1 MTDPEAPMPARSESG
16 ADAASV
22 PTRTAAA
29 DPVAALAASAAPQSK
44 AAASDVRA
52 AVAAT
57 PPKVRHEFWWWVAGA
72 VLALGGLVY
81 LLGPILSPFLFG
93 AVLAYI
99 GSPMVAA
106 LARRRVPRVVGA
118 LLVVAGMIAV
128 LVSLILILAPMVQ
141 TEAATIARR
150 LPELADRINERFVP
164 WLHERFG
171 IDLQFD
177 PASVRTFIADNV
189 SGVQNIGV
197 WLLGSLRIGG
207 AALIGFFAN
216 LLLTPVVMFYLLTDW
231 DSLVVRLAALLPR
244 RWDAASRRI
253 AGEIDSVLAEY
264 LRGQV
269 TVMLILAIFYAI
281 ALWFAGLQFAI
292 PIGVLTGLL
301 IFVPYL
307 GYGIGLVLALLVAVL
322 QFSSA
327 QGIVIVLVVYGIGQ
341 LLESFVL
348 TPWLVGER
356 IGLHPLAVIFA
367 LLAFGQLFGFT
378 GVLLALP
385 ASAAILVALRN
396 VRAVYTAS
404 ALYRDA

>member
-1 MTDPEAPMPARSESG
+1 MI
-16 ADAASV
+16 SV
-22 PTRTAAA
+22 I
-29 DPVAALAASAAPQSK
+29 VM
-44 AAASDVRA
+44 
-52 AVAAT
+52 
-57 PPKVRHEFWWWVAGA
+57 
-72 VLALGGLVY
+72 
-81 LLGPILSPFLFG
+81 LF
-93 AVLAYI
+93 V
-99 GSPMVAA
+99 
-106 LARRRVPRVVGA
+106 
-118 LLVVAGMIAV
+118 
-128 LVSLILILAPMVQ
+128 ILAPMVQ

-150 LPELADRINERFVP
+150 LPELVDRINERFVP
-164 WLHERFG
+164 WLKERFD

-177 PASVRTFIADNV
+177 AASIRALIADNV

-207 AALIGFFAN
+207 LALVGFFAN

-231 DSLVVRLAALLPR
+231 DALVARLGSLLPR
-244 RWDAASRRI
+244 RWETQSRQI
-253 AGEIDSVLAEY
+253 AGEIDTVLAEY

-269 TVMLILAIFYAI
+269 TVMGILAIYYAA
-281 ALWFAGLQFAI
+281 ALWLAGLQFAV

-307 GYGIGLVLALLVAVL
+307 GFGIGLVLALLVALL
-322 QFSSA
+322 QFASW
-327 QGIVIVLVVYGIGQ
+327 QGVILVLIVYGIGQ

-385 ASAAILVALRN
+385 ASAAILVGLRH
-396 VRAVYTAS
+396 VRTAYTGS
-404 ALYRDA
+404 AIYRSP

>member
-1 MTDPEAPMPARSESG
+1 METAVIGPPAVGREVWLWG
-16 ADAASV
+16 
-22 PTRTAAA
+22 
-29 DPVAALAASAAPQSK
+29 
-44 AAASDVRA
+44 
-52 AVAAT
+52 
-57 PPKVRHEFWWWVAGA
+57 AGA
-72 VLALGGLVY
+72 MLTIVALVY

-99 GSPMVAA
+99 GSPMVARG
-106 LARRRVPRVVGA
+106 ARHRVPRMLGS
-118 LLVVAGMIAV
+118 LLVVAGMISV
-128 LVSLILILAPMVQ
+128 IVMLFVILAPMVQ

-150 LPELADRINERFVP
+150 LPELVDRINERFVP
-164 WLHERFG
+164 WLKERFD

-177 PASVRTFIADNV
+177 AASIRALIADNV

-207 AALIGFFAN
+207 LALVGFFAN

-231 DSLVVRLAALLPR
+231 DALVARLGSLLPR
-244 RWDAASRRI
+244 RWEVQSRQI
-253 AGEIDSVLAEY
+253 AGEIDTVLAEY

-269 TVMLILAIFYAI
+269 TVMGILAIYYAA
-281 ALWFAGLQFAI
+281 ALWLAGLQFAV

-307 GYGIGLVLALLVAVL
+307 GFGIGLVLALVVALL
-322 QFSSA
+322 QFASW
-327 QGIVIVLVVYGIGQ
+327 QGVIVVLIVYGIGQ

-385 ASAAILVALRN
+385 ASAAILVGLRH
-396 VRAVYTAS
+396 VRTAYIGS
-404 ALYRDA
+404 AIYRSP